1 LCNSLSQGE
10 DGEFEPILHTEELE
24 ALYDR
29 ILAEELVVKNSGGIS
44 GRTPGSASRRG
55 QHGGGSGGGRAP
67 LNARLAAALGLTQ
80 LLLPFRCV
88 PFDNIKINT

>member
-1 LCNSLSQGE
+1 M
-10 DGEFEPILHTEELE
+10 
-24 ALYDR
+24 
-29 ILAEELVVKNSGGIS
+29 VKDSGGIS
-44 GRTPGSASRRG
+44 GGGGTPGSASRRG

-88 PFDNIKINT
+88 PSENVKIHLGGRRLL